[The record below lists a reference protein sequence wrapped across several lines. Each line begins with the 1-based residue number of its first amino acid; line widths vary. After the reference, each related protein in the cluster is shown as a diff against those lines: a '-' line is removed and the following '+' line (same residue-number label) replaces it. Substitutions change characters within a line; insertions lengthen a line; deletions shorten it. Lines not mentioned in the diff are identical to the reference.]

1 MDYLLIVRLRVV
13 AICWQSANRE
23 WSWKMKS
30 KFYAGKN
37 FAVWVCMTLVACVSV
52 KPLAAQIPA
61 TPPAVLQVP
70 AATRVAGNTTSGYNG
85 DYGSAINLDLNSPVA
100 SVFDAAGNQYIS
112 DTKNNCVRKVTPGTP
127 AIMSVLVGY
136 ESAPTSSDTCNAS
149 SLTPTPTQG
158 LLGPQGLAIDAAG
171 NLFIADGGHNCIR
184 ELPANTTGTR
194 SLINVVDTC
203 LNYGSPAAAALS
215 VSPNPQGLLLDAND
229 NEFWTSYE
237 PSLGLSQVMYHRQQ
251 APAELPT
258 NVCDVVGTPVAG
270 HDTVCTFYNG
280 QGIVLNDPTGL
291 VIDAA
296 GDYYVADT
304 GNGCVREVSAALG
317 VSTPMGQCAS
327 DGSGA
332 GNPSIPNFAPVGLA
346 AGNQGYLYVTNIAQ
360 GTVLQY
366 QGLNAQG
373 APTAPVLVAGV
384 PNSTTPYTGAQDG
397 KAAVVVSLNQ
407 PAGLSVDPSG
417 NLYVADS
424 GNGIIRELTYNNQF
438 PSENLHTPSGGQ
450 NLQFEINANVN
461 LSATF
466 TAEYG
471 VSLGN
476 NTCTGPLTV
485 STGATP
491 TTCVVSVAFTP
502 LYPGPRRAPLTLTD
516 SSSTP
521 PTSYQFGLSGTGIGS
536 NALFIPGTIQTQLA
550 SLGNPTAVVVGTAQ
564 AIPQGTTK
572 VTYVGNVYFAES
584 GGAAGSG
591 DIQEIAAGSTTATVL
606 VPAGKIQAPV
616 ALALDAAQNLYVA
629 DSATNSIYKVD
640 ANANVTTFA
649 AGLNSPVALAVDN
662 YGNVYVAQNGSG
674 AAEVLKIFAGGQ
686 QQVVAGG
693 GTNPAA
699 DSIPATQAQF
709 IKPSGLYVDASGV
722 MYISDEAAFRVYSV
736 DTTGTIHYFA
746 GNGTQSNSQTPP
758 TLPTEAG
765 LVGPTSVVGDAA
777 GDIYITDGAANL
789 IYVVFGGS
797 NQNPG
802 IEPLVGTGLPCT
814 AAPCGDGGA
823 ASLAELNNP
832 VSVALDGAEDLFLV
846 DAGTNSIREVNYQS
860 PTLDF
865 GYVKPGN
872 SSGPLTTQLW
882 DAGNQQPGLNP
893 LTNFPPVE
901 NDSTGITNAFT
912 QVSDGCGQTL
922 PTGSTCALSYSFTAP
937 YNPPAA
943 PIYGQYEAQ
952 AASNASAVNI
962 PQVIN
967 LVANVPQITF
977 ITPPI
982 TAVYGTS
989 YALTASVT
997 DAGGPPPTGTVTFAI
1012 TGTNAQTLCGGPIN
1026 LSPSGSVSCPSTSTP
1041 LNVGTYPVLVS
1052 YSGDGTYLAA
1062 TQTTTLTITPAPVV
1076 ITAANFT
1083 RPYNTPNPTF
1093 TYTVSPATL
1102 PAGQTITDTLST
1114 TATQASAPGTYPI
1127 VLAQPATAGPGTLL
1141 SNYAITYNNGTLTI
1155 TKNSG
1160 GVSISSPAVST
1171 VYGTPYTIAS
1181 SITSAN
1187 TPAPTGTATFT
1198 IGSQVLCTAAPV
1210 AANGTVACSPS
1221 PTLENVGSYSVNVAY
1236 SGDTFYPASS
1246 ATIALTISPAPVTIT
1261 AANASRPFGTPN
1273 PTLTGTVSGVVA
1285 GQSITDTYTTT
1296 AVQTSAPGS
1305 YPITPVQPAT
1315 GGAGTLITNYAITYV
1330 PGTLTVTLAGGPSFS
1345 TPAVTTVYGSAY
1357 TLAATITSGLTPA
1370 PTGTV
1375 SFTLGGQALCPTSV
1389 LGANGTVTCTPSPTL
1404 ENAGS
1409 YEVSV
1414 TYSGDQNYPS
1424 SSSSLALTITPAPV
1438 KITANNTSRTT
1449 GVPNP
1454 TFTGAITGVVA
1465 GQSIT
1470 ATYSSPATIASP
1482 AGNYPII
1489 ATPVIGPGTLA
1500 SNYTITVVNGILT
1513 ITQSNT
1519 PPPTSPTGSFTLTAT
1534 PPEQEIDNNGSVKFP
1549 VTLTSVD
1556 GFTDSVSFSCSG
1568 LPEGVGCTFSPGT
1581 LIPAAGGSS
1590 ITVMTITGTADGT
1603 NVPSNSFGAL
1613 RPASS
1618 IFGGSPDSHS
1628 MPLSSLVLAWT
1639 MLPVG
1644 FTGSAAS
1651 LLMGFKRRKG
1661 GKKAAVRSVLW
1672 IVPVLLFMA
1681 GLAGCGSPNNY
1692 KIYTV
1697 TITATDS
1704 TYATPVSQSTTV
1716 QLVLAK

>member
-1 MDYLLIVRLRVV
+1 
-13 AICWQSANRE
+13 
-23 WSWKMKS
+23 MKS
-30 KFYAGKN
+30 KYLVGKN
-37 FAVWVCMTLVACVSV
+37 FAVWVCMTLVACISARPV
-52 KPLAAQIPA
+52 AAQL
-61 TPPAVLQVP
+61 PAVLQVP
-70 AATRVAGNTTSGYNG
+70 AATRVAGNTSSGYNG
-85 DYGSAINLDLNSPVA
+85 DYGSAINLDLNGPIA
-100 SVFDAAGNQYIS
+100 TVFDAAGNQYIS
-112 DTKNNCVRKVTPGTP
+112 DTKNNCIRKVTPGTP

-158 LLGPQGLAIDAAG
+158 LLVPEGLAIDAAG
-171 NLFIADGGHNCIR
+171 NLFIADSGHNCIR
-184 ELPANTTGTR
+184 ELPANATGAR
-194 SLINVVDTC
+194 SLVTVVDTC
-203 LNYGSPAAAALS
+203 LNYGSPAATALS
-215 VSPNPQGLLLDAND
+215 VSPNPQGLILDAFD

-237 PSLGLSQVMYHRQQ
+237 PGEGISQVMYHRQQ

-258 NVCDVVGTPVAG
+258 NVCDALGAPVAG
-270 HDTVCTFYNG
+270 HNTVCTFYPNG
-280 QGIVLNDPTGL
+280 VNTVLNDPTGL
-291 VIDAA
+291 AIDAA

-304 GNGCVREVSAALG
+304 GNGCVREVTPAQ
-317 VSTPMGQCAS
+317 VQSTPIGQCAS
-327 DGSGA
+327 DGSGSS
-332 GNPSIPNFAPVGLA
+332 NPPVPDFSPVGLA
-346 AGNQGYLYVTNIAQ
+346 AGSQGYLYITNLAQ

-366 QGLNAQG
+366 QGPDAT
-373 APTAPVLVAGV
+373 TAPVLIAGI
-384 PNSTTPYTGAQDG
+384 PNSTTPYTGSQDG

-424 GNGIIRELTYNNQF
+424 GNGIIRELAYNNQF
-438 PSENLHTPSGGQ
+438 PSENLNTPSGGQ

-461 LSATF
+461 LAATF

-476 NTCTGPLTV
+476 NTCTGALTA
-485 STGATP
+485 STGTTP
-491 TTCVVSVAFTP
+491 TTCVVSVQFDP

-516 SSSTP
+516 SSATP
-521 PTSYQFGLSGTGIGS
+521 ATSYQFGLSGTGIGS
-536 NALFIPGTIQTQLA
+536 NALFIPGTIRTQLA
-550 SLGNPTAVVVGTAQ
+550 SLSNPTAVVVGTALALPQ
-564 AIPQGTTK
+564 AGGN
-572 VTYVGNVYFAES
+572 VTYAGNVYFAES
-584 GGAAGSG
+584 GASSGSG
-591 DIQEIAAGSTTATVL
+591 DIQEIAAGSTTATML
-606 VPAGKIQAPV
+606 VPPGKIQSPV

-629 DSATNSIYKVD
+629 DSATNSIFKVD

-649 AGLNSPVALAVDN
+649 TGLSSPVALAVDN
-662 YGNVYVAQNGSG
+662 YGNVYVAQSGSG
-674 AAEVLKIFAGGQ
+674 AAEVVKIFTGGQ
-686 QQVVAGG
+686 QLVVAGG

-699 DSIPATQAQF
+699 NNIPAIQAQF
-709 IKPSGLYVDASGV
+709 IKPSGLYVDATGV
-722 MYISDEAAFRVYSV
+722 MYISDESAFRVYSV
-736 DTTGTIHYFA
+736 DTTGVIHYFA

-758 TLPTEAG
+758 ALPTQAG

-802 IEPLVGTGLPCT
+802 IEALIGTGTPCT

-823 ASLAELNNP
+823 ANLSELNNP
-832 VSVALDGAEDLFLV
+832 VSVSLDGADDLYLV
-846 DAGTNSIREVNYQS
+846 DAGTNSIRKVNYQN

-872 SSGPLTTQLW
+872 SSGPLVTQLW
-882 DAGNQQPGLNP
+882 NAGNLQPGLNP

-901 NDSTGITNAFT
+901 NEPAGITNAFT

-937 YNPPAA
+937 YNPPAV
-943 PIYGQYEAQ
+943 PVYGQYAAQ
-952 AASNASAVNI
+952 AASNASAVDI

-967 LVANVPQITF
+967 LIADVPLITF
-977 ITPPI
+977 VTPPV

-989 YALTASVT
+989 YALTASIT
-997 DAGGPPPTGTVTFAI
+997 DAGGPAPTGTVTFAI
-1012 TGTNAQTLCGGPIN
+1012 TGPSAQTLCNGPIT
-1026 LSPSGSVSCPSTSTP
+1026 LSPSGTVSCPSTSTP
-1041 LNVGTYPVLVS
+1041 LNVGTYPILVS

-1062 TQTTTLTITPAPVV
+1062 SQTTTLTITPAPVV

-1093 TYTVSPATL
+1093 TYTISPATL
-1102 PAGQTITDTLST
+1102 PAGQSITDTLST
-1114 TATQASAPGTYPI
+1114 TATQTSAPGQYPI
-1127 VLAQPATAGPGTLL
+1127 TLAQPAIAGPGTLL

-1155 TKNSG
+1155 QQNSG

-1187 TPAPTGTATFT
+1187 APAPTGTATFS
-1198 IGSQVLCTAAPV
+1198 IGSQVLCAAAPV

-1221 PTLENVGSYSVNVAY
+1221 PTLENVGSYPVNVAY

-1246 ATIALTISPAPVTIT
+1246 ATIALTITPAPVTIT
-1261 AANASRPFGTPN
+1261 AGNASRPFGTPN

-1296 AVQTSAPGS
+1296 AVQTSAPGP
-1305 YPITPVQPAT
+1305 YPITPVAPAT
-1315 GGAGTLITNYAITYV
+1315 AGAGTLITNYAITYV
-1330 PGTLTVTLAGGPSFS
+1330 PGTLTVTQTGGPNFS

-1375 SFTLGGQALCPTSV
+1375 TFTLGGQALCPIAA
-1389 LGANGTVTCTPSPTL
+1389 LGGNGTVACAPAPTL

-1424 SSSSLALTITPAPV
+1424 SSSTLALTVTPAPV
-1438 KITANNTSRTT
+1438 TVTANNASRTT

-1454 TFTGAITGVVA
+1454 AFTGVITGVVA

-1470 ATYSSPATIASP
+1470 ATYTSPATISSP

-1489 ATPVIGPGTLA
+1489 PTPVVGSGTLA
-1500 SNYTITVVNGILT
+1500 ANYTVAVFNGILT
-1513 ITQSNT
+1513 ITQANV
-1519 PPPTSPTGSFTLTAT
+1519 PPPTGPTGSFTLKVT
-1534 PPEQEIDNNGSVKFP
+1534 PPEQEIDNSGSVNFP

-1556 GFTDSVSFSCSG
+1556 GFTDTVAFSCSG
-1568 LPEGVGCTFSPGT
+1568 LPEGVGCTFAPGA
-1581 LIPAAGGSS
+1581 LIPTAGGTAT
-1590 ITVMTITGTADGT
+1590 TVMTITGTADGT
-1603 NVPSNSFGAL
+1603 NVPSNSFGSL
-1613 RPASS
+1613 RPGSS
-1618 IFGGSPDSHS
+1618 LFGGSPASPS
-1628 MPLSSLVLAWT
+1628 TPLSSLVLAWT
-1639 MLPVG
+1639 MLPIG

-1651 LLMGFKRRKG
+1651 LLMGLKRRRNGSKTS
-1661 GKKAAVRSVLW
+1661 ARSVLW
-1672 IVPVLLFMA
+1672 MVPLLLFIA